1 MSGSTPAPA
10 AGPGSSAAAHFDL
23 AAVRA
28 RFPALRRGEQ
38 VFLDAPAGS
47 QAPDA
52 VIDAIAAY
60 LRDSNAN
67 SGGAFATSAR
77 TDALTAHGRAIAARF
92 LGCTP
97 DEIVFGASTTALN
110 FQLSRTAARDFSPGD
125 EIVCTRLDHDS
136 NIAPWLELA
145 HDKGLVIRMADFH
158 DDGSLDLDSLA
169 AAIGPRTR
177 VVACTWASNALG
189 TVIDITQVC
198 ALAHAAGA
206 LAWIDAV
213 HWAPHGPIDAAAVG
227 ADVLFTS
234 AYKYY
239 GPHLG
244 VAFARAGLL
253 ESWRPYKVRPAEPFP
268 LGHRHEL
275 GTLPFELIAGFVS
288 AVEYLEEIGW
298 AGIQA
303 QERALGVRFLAS
315 LPANA
320 RLHGLPTMD
329 GRVATFCVSVDGLH
343 PTEAA
348 RRLAERGYAVWDGS
362 YYAHEVMP
370 RLGLPDGAVRI
381 GFVHYNS
388 PEEVDGV
395 LAALKGLE

>member
-1 MSGSTPAPA
+1 MASPL
-10 AGPGSSAAAHFDL
+10 DVE
-23 AAVRA
+23 AVRA
-28 RFPALRRGEQ
+28 RFASLRRGEQ

-47 QAPDA
+47 QVPDS
-52 VIDAIAAY
+52 VIDAIAGY
-60 LRDSNAN
+60 LRASNAN
-67 SGGAFATSAR
+67 SGGAFATSVR
-77 TDALTAHGRAIAARF
+77 TDELTAHGRAACARF
-92 LGCTP
+92 LGCSP
-97 DEIVFGASTTALN
+97 EEIVYGASSTALN
-110 FQLSRTAARDFSPGD
+110 FQLSRTAARDFAPGD

-145 HDKGLVIRMADFH
+145 HDKGLVVRFADFH
-158 DDGSLDLDSLA
+158 DDGSLDMDSLA

-189 TVIDITQVC
+189 TVNDIARVS

-213 HWAPHGPIDAAAVG
+213 HWAPHGPIDVAAAG

-234 AYKYY
+234 PYKFY

-244 VAFARAGLL
+244 VAFARAELL
-253 ESWRPYKVRPAEPFP
+253 EAWRPYKVRPADPFP

-275 GTLPFELIAGFVS
+275 GTLPFELVAGVT
-288 AVEYLEEIGW
+288 AAIEYIESLGW
-298 AGIQA
+298 PAIQA
-303 QERALGVRFLAS
+303 HERALGARFLDG
-315 LPANA
+315 LPANT
-320 RLHGLPTMD
+320 RLHGLPTMA
-329 GRVATFCVSVDGLH
+329 GRVATFCVSIDGVT
-343 PTEAA
+343 PAEAA
-348 RRLAERGYAVWDGS
+348 HRLAERGFAVWDGS

-381 GFVHYNS
+381 GFVHYNT
-388 PEEVDGV
+388 PAEVDGV

>member
-1 MSGSTPAPA
+1 MSGPAL
-10 AGPGSSAAAHFDL
+10 DL

-28 RFPALRRGEQ
+28 QFPALRRGEQ
-38 VFLDAPAGS
+38 AFLDAPAGS
-47 QAPDA
+47 QVPDT

-60 LRDSNAN
+60 LADSNAN
-67 SGGAFATSAR
+67 SGGAFATSVR
-77 TDALTAHGRAIAARF
+77 TDALTAHGRATAARF
-92 LGCTP
+92 LGCSAE
-97 DEIVFGASTTALN
+97 EIVFGASSTALN
-110 FQLSRTAARDFSPGD
+110 FQLSRTAARDMSAGD
-125 EIVCTRLDHDS
+125 EVVCTRLDHDS
-136 NIAPWLELA
+136 NVAPWLELA
-145 HDKGLVIRMADFH
+145 HDKGLVVRFADFR
-158 DDGSLDLDSLA
+158 DDGSLDMDSLA
-169 AAIGPRTR
+169 AAIGPRTK

-189 TVIDITQVC
+189 TVNDIARVC
-198 ALAHAAGA
+198 ALAHEAGA

-213 HWAPHGPIDAAAVG
+213 HWAPHGPIDVAAAG

-253 ESWRPYKVRPAEPFP
+253 EAWRPYKVRPSDPFP

-275 GTLPFELIAGFVS
+275 GTLPFELVAGVT
-288 AVEYLEEIGW
+288 AAIEYIE
-298 AGIQA
+298 
-303 QERALGVRFLAS
+303 ALGWPAIRAHERSLGERFLAG
-315 LPANA
+315 LPRNV
-320 RLHGLPTMD
+320 RLHGLPTME
-329 GRVATFCVSVDGLH
+329 GRVSTFCVSVDGVH

-395 LAALKGLE
+395 LAALADME